1 MKRDKE
7 KIELIIADNQYLI
20 IEALKVILSNQYVIK
35 DIVSSTSDLRI
46 ALKSDVPDLL
56 ITDYSLLDFNGFDE
70 LKEIRKIYPLM
81 VIVIFTNNIS
91 RNELAEFKNL
101 GIQNI
106 LHKNADKE
114 ELFSCLEAALRGKK
128 YYSDTFMD
136 MLFDLNVKKGLI
148 EETNQ
153 LTTSEIEIVRLI
165 GQGLTTKEIASR
177 KILSFHTIM
186 THRKN
191 ILRKLGVSNASEL
204 IMFAV
209 RTGIIDTIE
218 YHI

>member
-1 MKRDKE
+1 
-7 KIELIIADNQYLI
+7 
-20 IEALKVILSNQYVIK
+20 
-35 DIVSSTSDLRI
+35 
-46 ALKSDVPDLL
+46 
-56 ITDYSLLDFNGFDE
+56 
-70 LKEIRKIYPLM
+70 
-81 VIVIFTNNIS
+81 
-91 RNELAEFKNL
+91 
-101 GIQNI
+101 
-106 LHKNADKE
+106 
-114 ELFSCLEAALRGKK
+114 
-128 YYSDTFMD
+128 MD